1 MKRYFYFLLFALT
14 AMVFTGCSSDDDFTP
29 DTPEG
34 ETFTASIE
42 EASRTMLNGRKVTWL
57 EGDVVNFR
65 TAQAKV
71 VAPYSVAPIGDG
83 STGLL
88 SPAGTNKPKTN
99 PYEAYYPKGVWAKN
113 QQGVYTSA
121 LDYRQDYE
129 SENDISGVN
138 PMYAKSS
145 TTLLTFKNICGM
157 LKLKLKGTAK
167 VSRIQVTDGD
177 YSLSGSFSL
186 NNDMAVI
193 SSDAIRAGV
202 YLNCGEGIQ
211 LTPEGKDFC
220 ISIPA
225 GRTYN
230 KLVIKVYDTDEGY
243 YTMRISNA
251 TVDRNNVYT
260 IEKTPKFKPVPAPVM
275 PGAFSVSDDNGK
287 TIRYVYFS
295 RGNLYWDAIREQF
308 DLEVNQQDYSPVPST
323 GHWAIYDPTHVNHF
337 FYTADPEKSYKPT
350 FNPSGDADTLFAHG
364 MEMYGTKWQVL
375 TENEW
380 KYLFTRLSTDRK
392 YLYAGK
398 AVEIDNEYVIGMFLY
413 PDDYVGNKDEDT
425 WKEIE
430 DAHIVIL
437 PVSGGARAQSNLGST
452 IASIGQQG
460 TYMANK
466 LRSGG
471 TTGGYYF
478 KTLNNGKDWT
488 KTTIAFERNCGLA
501 IRLVT
506 EENPNEK

>member
-1 MKRYFYFLLFALT
+1 M
-14 AMVFTGCSSDDDFTP
+14 
-29 DTPEG
+29 
-34 ETFTASIE
+34 
-42 EASRTMLNGRKVTWL
+42 
-57 EGDVVNFR
+57 
-65 TAQAKV
+65 
-71 VAPYSVAPIGDG
+71 
-83 STGLL
+83 GLL
-88 SPAGTNKPKTN
+88 SPTGTNKPKTN
-99 PYEAYYPKGVWAKN
+99 PYEAYYPKGVWAQN

-308 DLEVNQQDYSPVPST
+308 DLEVNQQDYLPVPVR
-323 GHWAIYDPTHVNHF
+323 GYWAHYDPSHVCHF
-337 FYTADPEKSYKPT
+337 YFSPDPAKSYANTYDSKGEKT
-350 FNPSGDADTLFAHG
+350 TDIIFAHG
-364 MEMYGTKWQVL
+364 MEMYGTTWQVL
-375 TENEW
+375 TQNEW
-380 KYLFTRLSTDRK
+380 VYLMNRVSAVNGKALA
-392 YLYAGK
+392 AGK

-437 PVSGGARAQSNLGST
+437 PVSGGARADAGDGST
-452 IASIGQQG
+452 MSSIGQQG
-460 TYMANK
+460 TYMGRK
-466 LRSGG
+466 LISWN
-471 TTGGYYF
+471 TTTYGGYYF
-478 KTLNNGKDWT
+478 KTYDQGIVW
-488 KTTIAFERNCGLA
+488 ERNTISFNRSNGIS

-506 EENPNEK
+506 EENPNEE